1 MRFGKKFVLPV
12 AMCTALAMVTIGGV
26 AQAGPPP
33 GQENIE
39 LPVPGLSCVSSTPT
53 SITIQVCGGAV
64 YGAPNGFSIHV
75 KKLSDYLVDGW
86 DQSTSYRCYS
96 FSGNC
101 GGGNNPWNL
110 SAGECVNI
118 TISSS
123 TVIDIQSQGICGAS
137 SSCDDSP
144 LLCNTEYVF
153 RVFAHGGQGG
163 FNRSDFSSNL
173 NCSTSPCP
181 DEGGCTLTWGYWKTH
196 GPAGCNPSG
205 NQPNDWDLNSVPVGG
220 LSLSQAQACDILQQN
235 PAACGKGGGANAV
248 LILEHQLIAAELNV
262 ANGAISCPFANQ
274 AIIDANALLAGREYD
289 CVGVASVLG
298 QQMIA
303 VKNLLSAYNEDICSC
318 PVPAGAPQ
326 DASAPSTVKKT
337 TWGKAKSIY
346 R

>member
-1 MRFGKKFVLPV
+1 MPFAKKFALPV
-12 AMCTALAMVTIGGV
+12 AMCTALALATFGGT
-26 AQAGPPP
+26 AHAGPPGP
-33 GQENIE
+33 PQVE
-39 LPVPGLSCVSSTPT
+39 LPVPSLSCVSSTPT

-110 SAGECVNI
+110 SAGECVNV
-118 TISSS
+118 TISAS
-123 TVIDIQSQGICGAS
+123 TIIDVQSQGFCGAS
-137 SSCDDSP
+137 SNCDNSP

-153 RVFAHGGQGG
+153 NVFAHGGDGN

-173 NCSTSPCP
+173 QCSTAPCVE
-181 DEGGCTLTWGYWKTH
+181 DGGCTLTWGYWKTH
-196 GPAGCNPSG
+196 GPVGCSPG
-205 NQPNDWDLNSVPVGG
+205 NQVNDWDLATLNVGG

-248 LILEHQLIAAELNV
+248 LILEHQLIAAMLNV
-262 ANGAISCPFANQ
+262 ANDAISCPFANQ
-274 AIIDANALLAGREYD
+274 AIVDANALLAGREYD

-303 VKNLLSAYNEDICSC
+303 VKNLLAAYNEDICSC

-326 DASAPSTVKKT
+326 DASAPSNVRKT